1 MTGQGLW
8 PHDRGMDLPIDLPGP
23 LAWLVDEAAASPGP
37 DRLLAELGG
46 RLLADGLPL
55 AGGALTLAVPHPIIA
70 RRTWLWRAETGAV
83 IEALGF
89 AGGPLRPGRDWQ
101 AGRDWLAELGP
112 VQEDTVGPRLD
123 SPGRD
128 SPGPDS
134 PGRDSPGPD
143 SPGRD
148 SPVLGWAGTRPFV
161 AAEAGRL
168 RQAARFVAAPLAA
181 LAARATLAALLE
193 AYLGRRSAARVQ
205 AGALRRGTGETI
217 RAALLCADLRDFT
230 ALSEATEPAAMIAAL
245 DAWFDRI
252 AGAVHA
258 FGGEVLKFIGDGVL
272 AIFPVGGAPAEA
284 CEAALRAVV
293 AARAGMAH
301 LDAVRQAQRLQPL
314 PFGAALHLG
323 EMLWGN
329 IGAADRLDFTAIG
342 PAVNLVSRLEGLC
355 RPLGRSV
362 LISGAVAPRP
372 PRRWCRWANTCCA
385 ASPHLVPSSPCRMH
399 SRRSMP
405 GTNLS
410 RDHQTPNGVRRND
423 DATQDRDT

>member
-1 MTGQGLW
+1 ME
-8 PHDRGMDLPIDLPGP
+8 LPAP
-23 LAWLVDEAAASPGP
+23 LAWLVDEAGASPGP
-37 DRLLAELGG
+37 DRFLAELGG

-89 AGGPLRPGRDWQ
+89 AASPPGPAPPGQ
-101 AGRDWLAELGP
+101 AGHDWLAGLGP
-112 VQEDTVGPRLD
+112 VQEDAVGRGQD
-123 SPGRD
+123 SH
-128 SPGPDS
+128 GP
-134 PGRDSPGPD
+134 
-143 SPGRD
+143 D
-148 SPVLGWAGTRPFV
+148 SPVLGWAGTRPFDAV
-161 AAEAGRL
+161 EVGRL
-168 RQAARFVAAPLAA
+168 RQAARFAAAPLAA
-181 LAARATLAALLE
+181 LAAQAALSALLE

-217 RAALLCADLRDFT
+217 RAALLSADLRDFT

-245 DAWFDRI
+245 DAWFDRV

-272 AIFPVGGAPAEA
+272 AIFPVAGAPAEA
-284 CEAALRAVV
+284 CEAALRAVA

-301 LDAVRQAQRLQPL
+301 LDAVRQAQGLPAL

-323 EMLWGN
+323 EILWGN

-362 LISGAVAPRP
+362 LISGAVAALTTTR
-372 PRRWCRWANTCCA
+372 
-385 ASPHLVPSSPCRMH
+385 LVPLGQHLLRGIAAPCAVFTL
-399 SRRSMP
+399 P
-405 GTNLS
+405 DG
-410 RDHQTPNGVRRND
+410 
-423 DATQDRDT
+423 